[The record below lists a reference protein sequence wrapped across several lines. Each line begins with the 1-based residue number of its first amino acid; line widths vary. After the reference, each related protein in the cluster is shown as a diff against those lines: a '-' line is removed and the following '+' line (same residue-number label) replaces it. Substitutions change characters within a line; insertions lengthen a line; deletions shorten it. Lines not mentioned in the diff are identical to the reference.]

1 MTGRGSS
8 TKLALLGGTP
18 VRTAPW
24 PQWPARGAE
33 EERAVLAALRDGD
46 WGGFPL
52 PNERSAVF
60 AAAFAERHDCEH
72 ALCVANGTVSL
83 EVALQAMG
91 VEPGAEV
98 IVPAYTFE
106 ATASAALFA
115 GCVPVFADIDPDTWC
130 IDVESA
136 APLVSERTQ
145 AIVPVHLAMTVADLD
160 AVGKLADRHGLAVLE
175 DCAHGHG
182 ARWRGRGVGS
192 WGDAGSFSFQT
203 SKLMTA
209 GEGGIVTTSDE
220 AVLDRLHALVNCG
233 RQRQAA
239 NAAVTRSGRQRAGA
253 TPFGARA
260 GATSSAARASPVVGH
275 NYRMTDLQAAILE
288 VQLDRLDEQ
297 HQIRARNAHLLRAA
311 IDDIDGLTNLRIDD
325 RVTTQAI
332 YQFVF
337 RFDGTAFAEI
347 DRDLFVAALE
357 AEGIPAD
364 GRFYESLSRS
374 ELLRPDPAR
383 FPAWSASLARHP
395 TVDGQRPGEVLADC
409 PNAERAA
416 YRESVWLPHQ
426 LLLGT
431 AAEVDD
437 IVEAVLKVQRAA
449 GDLAGLETVEVD
461 RLRQARS
468 AR

>member
-1 MTGRGSS
+1 VAGRGSS

-18 VRTAPW
+18 VRDRAW

-33 EERAVLAALRDGD
+33 EERALIAALRDGD

-52 PNERSAVF
+52 PNQRSSAF

-98 IVPAYTFE
+98 I
-106 ATASAALFA
+106 
-115 GCVPVFADIDPDTWC
+115 
-130 IDVESA
+130 
-136 APLVSERTQ
+136 
-145 AIVPVHLAMTVADLD
+145 
-160 AVGKLADRHGLAVLE
+160 
-175 DCAHGHG
+175 
-182 ARWRGRGVGS
+182 
-192 WGDAGSFSFQT
+192 FSFQT

-209 GEGGIVTTSDE
+209 GEGGIVTTSDD
-220 AVLDRLHALVNCG
+220 ALLDRLHALVNCG
-233 RQRQAA
+233 RQRPGAA
-239 NAAVTRSGRQRAGA
+239 EPAAVI
-253 TPFGARA
+253 
-260 GATSSAARASPVVGH
+260 GH

-288 VQLDRLDEQ
+288 VQLGRLDEQ
-297 HQIRARNAHLLRAA
+297 HLVRGRNASRLRAA
-311 IDDIDGLTNLRIDD
+311 IEDIDGLTNLRIDD

-337 RFDGTAFAEI
+337 RFDHEAFAGV
-347 DRDLFVAALE
+347 DRDVFVAALQ
-357 AEGIPAD
+357 AEGVPAD
-364 GRFYESLSRS
+364 GRFYESLPVS

-383 FPAWSASLARHP
+383 YPAWSAAATAAP
-395 TVDGQRPGEVLADC
+395 AADC
-409 PNAERAA
+409 PNAEHVA

-431 AAEVDD
+431 EGDVDD
-437 IVEAVLKVQRAA
+437 IVEAVLKVQKAVA
-449 GDLAGLETVEVD
+449 DLAGLKSAEVQ

>member
-1 MTGRGSS
+1 MSAASISR
-8 TKLALLGGTP
+8 LALLGGTP
-18 VRTAPW
+18 VRSQPW
-24 PQWPARGAE
+24 PQWPARGAGE
-33 EERAVLAALRDGD
+33 EEALIAALRAGD

-52 PNERSAVF
+52 PNERSATF

-91 VEPGAEV
+91 VEPGAEI

-136 APLVSERTQ
+136 AAQITERTQ

-160 AVGKLADRHGLAVLE
+160 AIGKLARKHGLAVLE
-175 DCAHGHG
+175 DCAHAHG

-209 GEGGIVTTSDE
+209 GEGGIVTTSDDL
-220 AVLDRLHALVNCG
+220 VLDRLHALVNCG
-233 RQRQAA
+233 RQRPGAA
-239 NAAVTRSGRQRAGA
+239 EAA
-253 TPFGARA
+253 
-260 GATSSAARASPVVGH
+260 PVIGH

-288 VQLDRLDEQ
+288 VQLGRLGRQ
-297 HQIRARNAHLLRAA
+297 HEIRAANAGRLRIA
-311 IDDIDGLTNLRIDD
+311 IEDIDGLSNLRIDD

-337 RFDGTAFAEI
+337 RFDSEAFAGL
-347 DRDLFVAALE
+347 DRDTFVAALA
-357 AEGIPAD
+357 AEGVPAD
-364 GRFYESLSRS
+364 GRFYESLPVS

-383 FPAWSASLARHP
+383 YPAWSEALAR
-395 TVDGQRPGEVLADC
+395 RPAADC

-431 AAEVDD
+431 EADVDD
-437 IVEAVLKVQRAA
+437 IVEAMLKVQRSA
-449 GDLAGLETVEVD
+449 GDLAGLQTAEVE

>member
-1 MTGRGSS
+1 MAAPGSS
-8 TKLALLGGTP
+8 SKLALLGGNP
-18 VRTAPW
+18 VRTEPW
-24 PQWPARGAE
+24 PQWPARGPE
-33 EERAVLAALRDGD
+33 EEQAVTAALRDGD

-52 PNERSAVF
+52 PNERAEAFGRAF
-60 AAAFAERHDCEH
+60 AARHDCAH

-83 EVALQAMG
+83 EVALQAIG

-130 IDVESA
+130 IDVEA
-136 APLVSERTQ
+136 AEALVTERTQ

-160 AVGKLADRHGLAVLE
+160 AVGALAERHGLAVLE
-175 DCAHGHG
+175 DCAHAHG

-192 WGDAGSFSFQT
+192 WGDAGSFSFQS

-220 AVLDRLHALVNCG
+220 AILDRLHALVNCG
-233 RQRQAA
+233 RQRPGAA
-239 NAAVTRSGRQRAGA
+239 APAAVI
-253 TPFGARA
+253 
-260 GATSSAARASPVVGH
+260 GH

-288 VQLDRLDEQ
+288 VQLGRLDRQ
-297 HQIRARNAHLLRAA
+297 HEVRAVNARRLHAA
-311 IDDIDGLTNLRIDD
+311 IEDIPGLTNLRIDE
-325 RVTTQAI
+325 RVTTQAT

-337 RFDGTAFAEI
+337 RFDGEAFAGI
-347 DRDLFVAALE
+347 DRDVFVAALE
-357 AEGIPAD
+357 AEGVPAD
-364 GRFYESLSRS
+364 GRFYEALPRS
-374 ELLRPDPAR
+374 ELLQPDPAR
-383 FPAWSASLARHP
+383 YPAWTAALAAAP
-395 TVDGQRPGEVLADC
+395 PADC

-431 AAEVDD
+431 VDDVDD
-437 IVEAVLKVQRAA
+437 IVEAVLKVQNGAA
-449 GDLAGLETVEVD
+449 GLAGVEAAEIE
-461 RLRQARS
+461 RRRQARS

>member
-1 MTGRGSS
+1 MTVAATSR
-8 TKLALLGGTP
+8 LALLGGTP
-18 VRTAPW
+18 VRTHPW
-24 PQWPARGAE
+24 PQWPARGSD
-33 EERAVLAALRDGD
+33 EERAVLAAVRDGD

-52 PNERSAVF
+52 PNERSATF

-83 EVALQAMG
+83 EVALQAIG

-106 ATASAALFA
+106 ATAAAALFA

-136 APLVSERTQ
+136 AALVTERTQ

-160 AVGKLADRHGLAVLE
+160 AVHELADRYGLAVLE
-175 DCAHGHG
+175 DCAHAHG

-220 AVLDRLHALVNCG
+220 AILDRLHALVNCG
-233 RQRQAA
+233 RQRP
-239 NAAVTRSGRQRAGA
+239 GA
-253 TPFGARA
+253 T
-260 GATSSAARASPVVGH
+260 AAAPVIGH

-288 VQLDRLDEQ
+288 VQLDKLDRQ
-297 HQIRARNAHLLRAA
+297 HEIRARNASRLGAA
-311 IDDIDGLTNLRIDD
+311 IEDIDGLANLRIDD

-337 RFDGTAFAEI
+337 RFDREAFAGL
-347 DRDLFVAALE
+347 DRDTFVAALA
-357 AEGIPAD
+357 AEGVPAD
-364 GRFYESLSRS
+364 GRFYESLPVS

-383 FPAWSASLARHP
+383 YPAWSASLAAAP
-395 TVDGQRPGEVLADC
+395 AADC
-409 PNAERAA
+409 PNAERTA

-431 AAEVDD
+431 ETDVDD
-437 IVEAVLKVQRAA
+437 IVEAVLKVQRGAA
-449 GDLAGLETVEVD
+449 DLAGLASAEVE
-461 RLRQARS
+461 RLRRARS

>member
-1 MTGRGSS
+1 MTAAATSR
-8 TKLALLGGTP
+8 LALLGGTP
-18 VRTAPW
+18 VRTHPW
-24 PQWPARGAE
+24 PQWPARGSD
-33 EERAVLAALRDGD
+33 EERAVLAAVRDGD

-52 PNERSAVF
+52 PNERSATF

-83 EVALQAMG
+83 EAALQAMG

-106 ATASAALFA
+106 ATASAALFS

-136 APLVSERTQ
+136 AALVTERTQ
-145 AIVPVHLAMTVADLD
+145 AIVPVHLAMTIADLD
-160 AVGKLADRHGLAVLE
+160 AIGTLAKKHGLAVLE
-175 DCAHGHG
+175 DCAHAHG

-192 WGDAGSFSFQT
+192 WGNAGSFSFQT

-220 AVLDRLHALVNCG
+220 AILDRLHALVNCG
-233 RQRQAA
+233 RQRPGAA
-239 NAAVTRSGRQRAGA
+239 EATAVI
-253 TPFGARA
+253 
-260 GATSSAARASPVVGH
+260 GH

-288 VQLDRLDEQ
+288 VQLGRLDRQ
-297 HQIRARNAHLLRAA
+297 HEIRARNASRLRAA
-311 IDDIDGLTNLRIDD
+311 IDDIDGLANLRIDD

-337 RFDGTAFAEI
+337 RFDRDAFASI
-347 DRDLFVAALE
+347 DRDVFVAALQ
-357 AEGIPAD
+357 AEGVPAD
-364 GRFYESLSRS
+364 GRFYESLPVS
-374 ELLRPDPAR
+374 ELLLPDPAR
-383 FPAWSASLARHP
+383 YPAWSEALAR
-395 TVDGQRPGEVLADC
+395 RPAADC

-431 AAEVDD
+431 AADVDE
-437 IVEAVLKVQRAA
+437 IVEAVLKVQGSAS
-449 GDLAGLETVEVD
+449 DLAGLESADVE

>member
-1 MTGRGSS
+1 MAGRGSS

-18 VRTAPW
+18 VRTETW
-24 PQWPARGAE
+24 PQWPARGPE
-33 EERAVLAALRDGD
+33 EERAVIAALRDGD

-52 PNERSAVF
+52 PNERSAAF

-106 ATASAALFA
+106 ATASAALFS
-115 GCVPVFADIDPDTWC
+115 GCVPVFADIDPGTWC

-136 APLVSERTQ
+136 AALVTERTQ
-145 AIVPVHLAMTVADLD
+145 AIVPVHLAMTIADLD
-160 AVGKLADRHGLAVLE
+160 AVGTLAERHGLAVLE
-175 DCAHGHG
+175 DCAHAHG

-192 WGDAGSFSFQT
+192 WSDAGSFSFQT
-203 SKLMTA
+203 SKLMAA
-209 GEGGIVTTSDE
+209 GEGGIVTTSDGTL
-220 AVLDRLHALVNCG
+220 LDRLHALVNCG
-233 RQRQAA
+233 RQRPG
-239 NAAVTRSGRQRAGA
+239 AVEPPS
-253 TPFGARA
+253 
-260 GATSSAARASPVVGH
+260 VVGH

-288 VQLDRLDEQ
+288 IQLGRLDEQ
-297 HQIRARNAHLLRAA
+297 HAVRGRNASRLRVA
-311 IDDIDGLTNLRIDD
+311 IDNIDGLENLRIDD

-337 RFDGTAFAEI
+337 RFDGNAFAGV
-347 DRDLFVAALE
+347 DRDVFVAALQ
-357 AEGIPAD
+357 AEGVPAD
-364 GRFYESLSRS
+364 GRFYESLPVS
-374 ELLRPDPAR
+374 ELLRPDSGR
-383 FPAWSASLARHP
+383 YPAWSAALATQP
-395 TVDGQRPGEVLADC
+395 AADC

-431 AAEVDD
+431 EADVDD
-437 IVEAVLKVQRAA
+437 IVEAVLKVQRSAD
-449 GDLAGLETVEVD
+449 DLAGLESAEVE

>member
-1 MTGRGSS
+1 MAGRGSS

-18 VRTAPW
+18 VRAEAW
-24 PQWPARGAE
+24 PQWPARGAD
-33 EERAVLAALRDGD
+33 EERALIEALRDGD

-52 PNERSAVF
+52 PNERSAAF
-60 AAAFAERHDCEH
+60 AAAFAERHDSEH

-115 GCVPVFADIDPDTWC
+115 GCVPVFADIDQETWC
-130 IDVESA
+130 IDVEA
-136 APLVSERTQ
+136 AAALVTERTQ
-145 AIVPVHLAMTVADLD
+145 AIVPVHLAMTIADLD
-160 AVGKLADRHGLAVLE
+160 AIGSLAGKHGVAVLE
-175 DCAHGHG
+175 DCAHAHG
-182 ARWRGRGVGS
+182 ARWRSRGVGS

-209 GEGGIVTTSDE
+209 GEGGIVTTSDD
-220 AVLDRLHALVNCG
+220 AILDRLHALVNCG
-233 RQRQAA
+233 RQRPGAA
-239 NAAVTRSGRQRAGA
+239 EPTAVI
-253 TPFGARA
+253 
-260 GATSSAARASPVVGH
+260 GH

-288 VQLDRLDEQ
+288 VQLGRLDEQ
-297 HQIRARNAHLLRAA
+297 HAIRGRNASRLCAA
-311 IDDIDGLTNLRIDD
+311 IEDIDGLTNLRIDD
-325 RVTTQAI
+325 RVTRQAI

-337 RFDGTAFAEI
+337 RFDREAFAGI
-347 DRDLFVAALE
+347 DRDVFVAALQ
-357 AEGIPAD
+357 AEGVPAD
-364 GRFYESLSRS
+364 GRFYESLPVS
-374 ELLRPDPAR
+374 ELLRPDASR
-383 FPAWSASLARHP
+383 YPAWSAALGR
-395 TVDGQRPGEVLADC
+395 RPVAEF

-416 YRESVWLPHQ
+416 YRQSVWLPHQ

-431 AAEVDD
+431 EADVDD
-437 IVEAVLKVQRAA
+437 IVEAVLKIQRGS
-449 GDLAGLETVEVD
+449 GDLAGLESAEVE

>member
-1 MTGRGSS
+1 MTRGSS
-8 TKLALLGGTP
+8 PRLALLGGTP
-18 VRTAPW
+18 LRTDSW
-24 PQWPARGAE
+24 PQWPARGPE
-33 EERAVLAALRDGD
+33 EEQAVVAALRDGD

-52 PNERSAVF
+52 PNERSAAF

-115 GCVPVFADIDPDTWC
+115 GCVPVFADIDPETWC
-130 IDVESA
+130 IDVEA
-136 APLVSERTQ
+136 AAALVTERTQ
-145 AIVPVHLAMTVADLD
+145 AIVPVHLAMTIADLD
-160 AVGKLADRHGLAVLE
+160 AIGSLAGKHGLAVLE
-175 DCAHGHG
+175 DCAHAHG

-220 AVLDRLHALVNCG
+220 AILDRLHALVNCG
-233 RQRQAA
+233 RQRPGAA
-239 NAAVTRSGRQRAGA
+239 EPAAVI
-253 TPFGARA
+253 
-260 GATSSAARASPVVGH
+260 GH

-288 VQLDRLDEQ
+288 VQLRRLDEQ
-297 HQIRARNAHLLRAA
+297 HLVRGRNASRLRAA
-311 IDDIDGLTNLRIDD
+311 IEDIAGLANLRIDD

-337 RFDGTAFAEI
+337 RFDSGAFAGM
-347 DRDLFVAALE
+347 DRDVFVAALE
-357 AEGIPAD
+357 SEGVPAD
-364 GRFYESLSRS
+364 GRFYESLPVS
-374 ELLRPDPAR
+374 ELLRPDPSR
-383 FPAWSASLARHP
+383 YPAWSAALAAP
-395 TVDGQRPGEVLADC
+395 PAADC

-416 YRESVWLPHQ
+416 YQESVWLPHQ

-431 AAEVDD
+431 RADVDD
-437 IVEAVLKVQRAA
+437 IVEALLKVQRGAE
-449 GDLAGLETVEVD
+449 DLAGLESAEVE

>member
-1 MTGRGSS
+1 MSGRGSS
-8 TKLALLGGTP
+8 SRLALLGGAP
-18 VRTAPW
+18 VRTDSW
-24 PQWPARGAE
+24 PQWPARGPE
-33 EERAVLAALRDGD
+33 EEQAVIAALRDGD

-52 PNERSAVF
+52 PNERSATF
-60 AAAFAERHDCEH
+60 AAAFAERHHCEH

-115 GCVPVFADIDPDTWC
+115 GCVPVFADIDAETWC

-136 APLVSERTQ
+136 GALITERTQ
-145 AIVPVHLAMTVADLD
+145 AIVPVHLAMTIADLD
-160 AVGKLADRHGLAVLE
+160 AIGSLAGKHGLVVLE
-175 DCAHGHG
+175 DCAHAHG

-209 GEGGIVTTSDE
+209 GEGGIVTTSDN
-220 AVLDRLHALVNCG
+220 AVLDGLHALVNCG
-233 RQRQAA
+233 RRRPGAA
-239 NAAVTRSGRQRAGA
+239 ETAAII
-253 TPFGARA
+253 
-260 GATSSAARASPVVGH
+260 GH

-288 VQLDRLDEQ
+288 VQLRRLDDQ
-297 HQIRARNAHLLRAA
+297 HAIRAANSQRLRAA
-311 IDDIDGLTNLRIDD
+311 IEDIEGLTNLRIDD

-332 YQFVF
+332 YQFVL
-337 RFDGTAFAEI
+337 RFDSNAFAGI
-347 DRDLFVAALE
+347 DRDVFVAALQ
-357 AEGIPAD
+357 AEGVPAD
-364 GRFYESLSRS
+364 GRFYESLPVS

-383 FPAWSASLARHP
+383 YPAWSAAP
-395 TVDGQRPGEVLADC
+395 AGAPAPDC
-409 PNAERAA
+409 PNAARAA

-431 AAEVDD
+431 EADVDD
-437 IVEAVLKVQRAA
+437 VVEAMLKVRHGA
-449 GDLAGLETVEVD
+449 GDLAGLESAEVE

-468 AR
+468 TR

>member
-1 MTGRGSS
+1 MTAAATSR
-8 TKLALLGGTP
+8 LALLGGTP
-18 VRTAPW
+18 VRSQPW
-24 PQWPARGAE
+24 PQWPARGPD
-33 EERAVLAALRDGD
+33 EERAVLAALREGD

-52 PNERSAVF
+52 PNERSATF
-60 AAAFAERHDCEH
+60 ADAFAERHDCEH

-115 GCVPVFADIDPDTWC
+115 GCAPVFADIDPDTWC

-136 APLVSERTQ
+136 AALITERTQ
-145 AIVPVHLAMTVADLD
+145 AVVPVHLAMTIADLD
-160 AVGKLADRHGLAVLE
+160 AIGKLAETHGLAVLE
-175 DCAHGHG
+175 DCAHAHG

-209 GEGGIVTTSDE
+209 GEGGIVTTSDD
-220 AVLDRLHALVNCG
+220 ATLDRLHALVNCG
-233 RQRQAA
+233 RHRPGAA
-239 NAAVTRSGRQRAGA
+239 EPAAVI
-253 TPFGARA
+253 
-260 GATSSAARASPVVGH
+260 GH
-275 NYRMTDLQAAILE
+275 NYRMTDLQAAVLE
-288 VQLDRLDEQ
+288 VQLGRLDEQ
-297 HQIRARNAHLLRAA
+297 HEIRARNARRLRAS
-311 IDDIDGLTNLRIDD
+311 IEEIDGLSNLRIDG

-337 RFDGTAFAEI
+337 RFDSEGFAGL
-347 DRDLFVAALE
+347 DRDTFVAALA
-357 AEGIPAD
+357 AEGVPAD
-364 GRFYESLSRS
+364 GRFYESLPVS

-383 FPAWSASLARHP
+383 YPAWSEALAR
-395 TVDGQRPGEVLADC
+395 RPAADC
-409 PNAERAA
+409 PNADRAA

-426 LLLGT
+426 LLLG
-431 AAEVDD
+431 AESDVDD
-437 IVEAVLKVQRAA
+437 IVEAVLKVQGSA
-449 GDLAGLETVEVD
+449 GDLAGLETAEVE

>member
-1 MTGRGSS
+1 M
-8 TKLALLGGTP
+8 
-18 VRTAPW
+18 
-24 PQWPARGAE
+24 
-33 EERAVLAALRDGD
+33 ALRDGD

-52 PNERSAVF
+52 PNERSATF
-60 AAAFAERHDCEH
+60 AAAFAERHDCKH

-115 GCVPVFADIDPDTWC
+115 GCVPLFADIDPDTWC

-136 APLVSERTQ
+136 AALITERTQ

-160 AVGKLADRHGLAVLE
+160 AIGSLAGKHGLAVLE
-175 DCAHGHG
+175 DCAHAHG
-182 ARWRGRGVGS
+182 ARWRDRGVGS
-192 WGDAGSFSFQT
+192 WGDAGSFSFQS

-209 GEGGIVTTSDE
+209 GEGGIVTTSDD
-220 AVLDRLHALVNCG
+220 ATLDRLHALVNCG
-233 RQRQAA
+233 RQR
-239 NAAVTRSGRQRAGA
+239 
-253 TPFGARA
+253 P
-260 GATSSAARASPVVGH
+260 SAAEAVPVIGH
-275 NYRMTDLQAAILE
+275 NYRMTDLQATILE
-288 VQLDRLDEQ
+288 VQLGRLDRQ
-297 HQIRARNAHLLRAA
+297 HESRARNAGRLGAA
-311 IDDIDGLTNLRIDD
+311 IEDINGLVNLRIDD

-337 RFDGTAFAEI
+337 RFDSEAFAGL
-347 DRDLFVAALE
+347 DRDTFVAALA
-357 AEGIPAD
+357 AEGVPAD
-364 GRFYESLSRS
+364 GRFYESLPVS

-383 FPAWSASLARHP
+383 YPAWSEALAR
-395 TVDGQRPGEVLADC
+395 RPAADC

-431 AAEVDD
+431 EADVDD
-437 IVEAVLKVQRAA
+437 IVEAMLKVQRSA
-449 GDLAGLETVEVD
+449 GDLAGLQTAEVE

>member
-1 MTGRGSS
+1 MANRSAAE
-8 TKLALLGGTP
+8 LALLGGTP
-18 VRTAPW
+18 VRSNPW
-24 PQWPARGAE
+24 PQWPARGPE
-33 EERAVLAALRDGD
+33 EERAVIAALRDGD

-52 PNERSAVF
+52 PNERAATF
-60 AAAFAERHDCEH
+60 ARAFAERHDSAH

-115 GCVPVFADIDPDTWC
+115 GCVPVFADIAPDTYC
-130 IDVESA
+130 IDVGA
-136 APLVSERTQ
+136 AEALVTERTQ

-160 AVGKLADRHGLAVLE
+160 SVGALAEKHGLVVLE
-175 DCAHGHG
+175 DCAHAHG

-192 WGDAGSFSFQT
+192 WGDAGSFSFQS
-203 SKLMTA
+203 SKLMTS
-209 GEGGIVTTSDE
+209 GEGGIVTTSDD
-220 AVLDRLHALVNCG
+220 ATLDRLHALVNCG
-233 RQRQAA
+233 RQRPGAA
-239 NAAVTRSGRQRAGA
+239 EPA
-253 TPFGARA
+253 TAI
-260 GATSSAARASPVVGH
+260 GH

-288 VQLDRLDEQ
+288 VQLRRLDRQ
-297 HQIRARNAHLLRAA
+297 HEIRAVNARRLRAA
-311 IDDIDGLTNLRIDD
+311 IEDIDGLTNLRIDN

-337 RFDGTAFAEI
+337 RFDGDAFAGLH
-347 DRDLFVAALE
+347 RDVFVAALE
-357 AEGIPAD
+357 AEGVPAD
-364 GRFYESLSRS
+364 GRFYESLPKS

-383 FPAWSASLARHP
+383 YPAWSTALTNTPA
-395 TVDGQRPGEVLADC
+395 TDC

-416 YRESVWLPHQ
+416 YREAVWLPHQ

-431 AAEVDD
+431 TTEVDD
-437 IVEAVLKVQRAA
+437 IVEAVLKVQRGAA
-449 GDLAGLETVEVD
+449 GLAGLKSAEVE
-461 RLRQARS
+461 RLRLARS

>member
-1 MTGRGSS
+1 MAGRGSS

-18 VRTAPW
+18 VRDRAW

-33 EERAVLAALRDGD
+33 EERALIAALRDGD

-52 PNERSAVF
+52 PNQRSSAF

-115 GCVPVFADIDPDTWC
+115 GCVPVFGDVDPETWC
-130 IDVESA
+130 LDVEA
-136 APLVSERTQ
+136 AATLVTERTQ

-160 AVGKLADRHGLAVLE
+160 AIGSLAGKHGLAVLE
-175 DCAHGHG
+175 DCAHAHG

-209 GEGGIVTTSDE
+209 GEGGIVTTSDD
-220 AVLDRLHALVNCG
+220 ALLDRLHALVNCG
-233 RQRQAA
+233 RQRPGAA
-239 NAAVTRSGRQRAGA
+239 EPAAVI
-253 TPFGARA
+253 
-260 GATSSAARASPVVGH
+260 GH

-288 VQLDRLDEQ
+288 VQLGRLDEQ
-297 HQIRARNAHLLRAA
+297 HLVRGRNASRLRAA
-311 IDDIDGLTNLRIDD
+311 IEDIDGLTNLRIDD

-337 RFDGTAFAEI
+337 RFDHEAFAGV
-347 DRDLFVAALE
+347 DRDVFVAALQ
-357 AEGIPAD
+357 AEGVPAD
-364 GRFYESLSRS
+364 GRFYESLPVS

-383 FPAWSASLARHP
+383 YPAWSAAATAAP
-395 TVDGQRPGEVLADC
+395 AADC
-409 PNAERAA
+409 PNAEHVA

-431 AAEVDD
+431 EGDVDD
-437 IVEAVLKVQRAA
+437 IVEAVLKVQKAVA
-449 GDLAGLETVEVD
+449 DLAGLKSAEVQ

>member
-1 MTGRGSS
+1 MTVAASS
-8 TKLALLGGTP
+8 KLALLGGTP
-18 VRTAPW
+18 ARTDPW
-24 PQWPARGAE
+24 PRWPARGPE
-33 EERAVLAALRDGD
+33 EERAILAAIRDGD

-52 PNERSAVF
+52 PNERSATF
-60 AAAFAERHDCEH
+60 AAAFAERHDCKH

-106 ATASAALFA
+106 ATAAAALFA
-115 GCVPVFADIDPDTWC
+115 GCVPVFADIDPETWC

-136 APLVSERTQ
+136 AALITERTQ
-145 AIVPVHLAMTVADLD
+145 AIAPVHLAMTVADLD
-160 AVGKLADRHGLAVLE
+160 AIGKLAERHGLAVLE
-175 DCAHGHG
+175 DCAHAHG

-192 WGDAGSFSFQT
+192 WGNAGSFSFQT

-220 AVLDRLHALVNCG
+220 AILDRLHALVNCG
-233 RQRQAA
+233 RQRPGAA
-239 NAAVTRSGRQRAGA
+239 APAPA
-253 TPFGARA
+253 
-260 GATSSAARASPVVGH
+260 VGH

-288 VQLDRLDEQ
+288 VQLGRLDEQ
-297 HQIRARNAHLLRAA
+297 HAIRARNASRLRAA
-311 IDDIDGLTNLRIDD
+311 IEDIDGLANLRIDD

-337 RFDGTAFAEI
+337 RFDRQAFAGL
-347 DRDLFVAALE
+347 DRDTFAAALA
-357 AEGIPAD
+357 AEGVPAD
-364 GRFYESLSRS
+364 GRFYESLPVS

-383 FPAWSASLARHP
+383 YPAWSEALAR
-395 TVDGQRPGEVLADC
+395 RPAAEC
-409 PNAERAA
+409 PQAERLA

-431 AAEVDD
+431 ETDVDD
-437 IVEAVLKVQRAA
+437 IVESVLKVQRGA
-449 GDLAGLETVEVD
+449 GDLAGLESAEAN

>member
-1 MTGRGSS
+1 VAGRGSS

-18 VRTAPW
+18 VRDKAW
-24 PQWPARGAE
+24 SQWPARGAE
-33 EERAVLAALRDGD
+33 EERALIAALRNGD

-52 PNERSAVF
+52 PNERSAAF
-60 AAAFAERHDCEH
+60 GAAFAERHDCEH

-106 ATASAALFA
+106 ATASAALFS
-115 GCVPVFADIDPDTWC
+115 GCVPVFADIDPVTWC
-130 IDVESA
+130 LDVESA
-136 APLVSERTQ
+136 AALVTERTQ
-145 AIVPVHLAMTVADLD
+145 AIVPVHLAMTIADLD
-160 AVGKLADRHGLAVLE
+160 AIGSLAGKHGLAVLE
-175 DCAHGHG
+175 DCAHAHG

-209 GEGGIVTTSDE
+209 GEGGIVTTSDD
-220 AVLDRLHALVNCG
+220 ALLDRLHALVNCG
-233 RQRQAA
+233 RQRPGAA
-239 NAAVTRSGRQRAGA
+239 EPAAVI
-253 TPFGARA
+253 
-260 GATSSAARASPVVGH
+260 GH

-288 VQLDRLDEQ
+288 VQLGRLDSQ
-297 HQIRARNAHLLRAA
+297 HEIRAANARHLRAA
-311 IDDIDGLTNLRIDD
+311 IDNIEGLTNLRIDD

-337 RFDGTAFAEI
+337 RFDNHAFAGI
-347 DRDLFVAALE
+347 DRDVFVAALQ
-357 AEGIPAD
+357 AEGVPAD
-364 GRFYESLSRS
+364 GRFYESLPVS

-383 FPAWSASLARHP
+383 YPAWSAALAAAP
-395 TVDGQRPGEVLADC
+395 AANC

-431 AAEVDD
+431 EAEVDD
-437 IVEAVLKVQRAA
+437 IVEAVLKVQRSA
-449 GDLAGLETVEVD
+449 GDLAGLESAEIE

>member
-1 MTGRGSS
+1 MVSRSASG
-8 TKLALLGGTP
+8 LALLGGTP
-18 VRTAPW
+18 VRSTPW
-24 PQWPARGAE
+24 PQWPARGRE
-33 EERAVLAALRDGD
+33 EERAVLAAIRDGD

-52 PNERSAVF
+52 PNERSDAF
-60 AAAFAERHDCEH
+60 ARAFAERHDCAH

-83 EVALQAMG
+83 EAALQAMG

-115 GCVPVFADIDPDTWC
+115 GCAPVFADIDPETYC
-130 IDVESA
+130 IDVGA
-136 APLVSERTQ
+136 AEALVTERTQ
-145 AIVPVHLAMTVADLD
+145 AIAPVHLAMTIADLD
-160 AVGKLADRHGLAVLE
+160 AIGALAEKRGLAVLE
-175 DCAHGHG
+175 DCAHAHG

-209 GEGGIVTTSDE
+209 GEGGIVTTSE
-220 AVLDRLHALVNCG
+220 ARILDRLHALVNCG
-233 RQRQAA
+233 RRRPGAA
-239 NAAVTRSGRQRAGA
+239 AAE
-253 TPFGARA
+253 
-260 GATSSAARASPVVGH
+260 PVIGH
-275 NYRMTDLQAAILE
+275 NYRMTDLQAAILA
-288 VQLDRLDEQ
+288 VQLGRLDRQ
-297 HQIRARNAHLLRAA
+297 HEIRAANARCLRAA
-311 IDDIDGLTNLRIDD
+311 IEEVEGLSNLRIDP

-337 RFDGTAFAEI
+337 RFDGRAFAGL
-347 DRDLFVAALE
+347 DRDVFVAALE
-357 AEGIPAD
+357 AEGVPAD
-364 GRFYESLSRS
+364 GRFYESLPVS

-383 FPAWSASLARHP
+383 YPAWSAALAR
-395 TVDGQRPGEVLADC
+395 RPATDC

-431 AAEVDD
+431 ADDVDD
-437 IVEAVLKVQRAA
+437 IVEAVLKVQRGAA
-449 GDLAGLETVEVD
+449 YLARLETGKAE
-461 RLRQARS
+461 RLRLARA

>member
-1 MTGRGSS
+1 MANRSAAD
-8 TKLALLGGTP
+8 LALLGGTP
-18 VRTAPW
+18 VRTEPW
-24 PQWPARGAE
+24 AQWPARGPE
-33 EERAVLAALRDGD
+33 EERAVIAALRDGD

-52 PNERSAVF
+52 PNERSAAF
-60 AAAFAERHDCEH
+60 ARAFAERHDCEH

-115 GCVPVFADIDPDTWC
+115 GCVPVFADIDPDTWS
-130 IDVESA
+130 IDVDSA
-136 APLVSERTQ
+136 AALVTRRTQ

-160 AVGKLADRHGLAVLE
+160 AIRGLASRHGLAVLE
-175 DCAHGHG
+175 DCAHAHG

-209 GEGGIVTTSDE
+209 GEGGIVTTSD
-220 AVLDRLHALVNCG
+220 AAILDRLHALVNCG
-233 RQRQAA
+233 RQRPGG
-239 NAAVTRSGRQRAGA
+239 SSH
-253 TPFGARA
+253 TP
-260 GATSSAARASPVVGH
+260 VIGH
-275 NYRMTDLQAAILE
+275 NYRMTDLQAAILK
-288 VQLDRLDEQ
+288 VQLGWLDEQ
-297 HQIRARNAHLLRAA
+297 HELRQQNASRLRAA
-311 IDDIDGLTNLRIDD
+311 IEDIGGLTNLRIDP

-337 RFDGTAFAEI
+337 RFESGAFAGI
-347 DRDLFVAALE
+347 DRDVFVAALQ
-357 AEGIPAD
+357 AEGVPAD
-364 GRFYESLSRS
+364 GRFYESLPAS
-374 ELLRPDPAR
+374 ELLRPDADR
-383 FPAWSASLARHP
+383 YPAWSAALARGP
-395 TVDGQRPGEVLADC
+395 AADC
-409 PNAERAA
+409 PHAARTA

-426 LLLGT
+426 LLLGGASDVEDI
-431 AAEVDD
+431 AA
-437 IVEAVLKVQRAA
+437 AVLKVQRGAA
-449 GDLAGLETVEVD
+449 ELAGLELEQVE

>member
-1 MTGRGSS
+1 MSGRGSS
-8 TKLALLGGTP
+8 SKLALLGGTP
-18 VRTAPW
+18 VRTDPW
-24 PQWPARGAE
+24 PQWPARGPE
-33 EERAVLAALRDGD
+33 EEQAVIAALRDGD

-52 PNERSAVF
+52 PNERAASF
-60 AAAFAERHDCEH
+60 ANAFAQRHDCEH

-115 GCVPVFADIDPDTWC
+115 GCVPVFADIDPETWC
-130 IDVESA
+130 IDVEA
-136 APLVSERTQ
+136 AAALVTERTQ
-145 AIVPVHLAMTVADLD
+145 AIVPVHLAMTIADLD
-160 AVGKLADRHGLAVLE
+160 AIGSLTEKRGLAVLE
-175 DCAHGHG
+175 DCAHAHG

-209 GEGGIVTTSDE
+209 GEGGIVTTSDD
-220 AVLDRLHALVNCG
+220 AVLDGLHTLVNCG
-233 RQRQAA
+233 RQR
-239 NAAVTRSGRQRAGA
+239 AGA
-253 TPFGARA
+253 AE
-260 GATSSAARASPVVGH
+260 PVVAIGH

-288 VQLDRLDEQ
+288 VQLRRLDRQ
-297 HQIRARNAHLLRAA
+297 HELRAGNSRRLRTA
-311 IDDIDGLTNLRIDD
+311 IEDIEGLTNLRIDD

-332 YQFVF
+332 YQFVC
-337 RFDGTAFAEI
+337 RFDSNAFADI
-347 DRDLFVAALE
+347 DRDVFVAALQ
-357 AEGIPAD
+357 AEGVPAD
-364 GRFYESLSRS
+364 GRFYESLPVS
-374 ELLRPDPAR
+374 ELLRPDSAR
-383 FPAWSASLARHP
+383 YPAWSAAL
-395 TVDGQRPGEVLADC
+395 PGVPAATC

-431 AAEVDD
+431 ETDVDD
-437 IVEAVLKVQRAA
+437 IVEAVLKVQHSA
-449 GDLAGLETVEVD
+449 GDLAGLESAEVE